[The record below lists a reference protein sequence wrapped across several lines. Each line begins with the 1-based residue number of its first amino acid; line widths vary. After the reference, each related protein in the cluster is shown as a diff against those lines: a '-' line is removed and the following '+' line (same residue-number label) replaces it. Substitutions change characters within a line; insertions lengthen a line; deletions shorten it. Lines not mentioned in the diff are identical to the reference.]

1 MELIVKAKDIF
12 LEYAGRDI
20 LDIEELEIYSYDR
33 IGLVGDNGAG
43 KTSLLKILSG
53 NLTIADADVRRFGS
67 IALIGQLDELDLDAA
82 QDSGE
87 MLSRLNVAGVAQE
100 TMSGGEETRAKIAS
114 ALSQHASAIF
124 ADEPTSHLDQDGIR
138 LLVGQLKAFDG
149 ALLIV
154 SHDRHFLDQVVDKIW
169 ELKDG
174 GISEFWGDYSDYLR
188 QKEEERKA
196 QAAKDMEKRLE
207 ALEGIEAP
215 DSIRAVRFR
224 QSKALEL
231 HSKFPI
237 SADDFSL
244 SFGNC
249 MLYDHAKF
257 EIPLGAKVAITGGNG
272 TGKTSLLKAIAR
284 RADGINISPKAE
296 IGYFEQTGYKFDARQ
311 SAISFMQDG
320 CEYSMTEIRGIL
332 ASMGIGPRDLTKD
345 VGVLSGGEVIKLLL
359 AKMLLGRYNMLL
371 MDEPGNYLDIK
382 SAEAL
387 EQMMSAYAGTIVF
400 VSHDKRLVENV
411 ADIVYEIK
419 DTKLVKIFQRE

>member
-1 MELIVKAKDIF
+1 MSDFIVEKLSKSVGDKTVFKDISF
-12 LEYAGRDI
+12 IIHDL
-20 LDIEELEIYSYDR
+20 DR
-33 IGLVGDNGAG
+33 IGL
-43 KTSLLKILSG
+43 
-53 NLTIADADVRRFGS
+53 
-67 IALIGQLDELDLDAA
+67 IG
-82 QDSGE
+82 
-87 MLSRLNVAGVAQE
+87 V
-100 TMSGGEETRAKIAS
+100 
-114 ALSQHASAIF
+114 
-124 ADEPTSHLDQDGIR
+124 
-138 LLVGQLKAFDG
+138 
-149 ALLIV
+149 
-154 SHDRHFLDQVVDKIW
+154 
-169 ELKDG
+169 
-174 GISEFWGDYSDYLR
+174 
-188 QKEEERKA
+188 
-196 QAAKDMEKRLE
+196 
-207 ALEGIEAP
+207 
-215 DSIRAVRFR
+215 
-224 QSKALEL
+224 
-231 HSKFPI
+231 
-237 SADDFSL
+237 
-244 SFGNC
+244 
-249 MLYDHAKF
+249 
-257 EIPLGAKVAITGGNG
+257 NG

-359 AKMLLGRYNMLL
+359 AKMLLGRYNILL

>member
-196 QAAKDMEKRLE
+196 QATRYEEAMRERDRLE
-207 ALEGIEAP
+207 AAIEKQRKKARQVDASGRLRKKATIMQVDWGIRKQPAP
-215 DSIRAVRFR
+215 NRRGCTRRLRTWRSASKRSKGLRPQIAFAPCGSARARPWNCIVNFPSR
-224 QSKALEL
+224 QT
-231 HSKFPI
+231 I
-237 SADDFSL
+237 SA
-244 SFGNC
+244 
-249 MLYDHAKF
+249 
-257 EIPLGAKVAITGGNG
+257 
-272 TGKTSLLKAIAR
+272 
-284 RADGINISPKAE
+284 
-296 IGYFEQTGYKFDARQ
+296 
-311 SAISFMQDG
+311 
-320 CEYSMTEIRGIL
+320 
-332 ASMGIGPRDLTKD
+332 
-345 VGVLSGGEVIKLLL
+345 
-359 AKMLLGRYNMLL
+359 
-371 MDEPGNYLDIK
+371 
-382 SAEAL
+382 
-387 EQMMSAYAGTIVF
+387 
-400 VSHDKRLVENV
+400 
-411 ADIVYEIK
+411 
-419 DTKLVKIFQRE
+419 